1 MAAAASHPR
10 TPGGL
15 SGSRRIRRADRSAG
29 GRSRSWL
36 MDREPLILFRYRVS
50 RGAAL
55 REVSQKPLALSRPG
69 SIIRVMPWGNV
80 LLAAVISVLAAPSP
94 APNATVT
101 LYKVEL
107 ANGESVW
114 ARDTPRDN
122 GASVLFHRQPGGLL
136 VSLKKADVKRVTAS
150 RFAPEVARGPRPGA
164 TLILL
169 GPTGAGWATGKT
181 DTGAGPTL
189 PGENKDGTALL
200 NPDRQFR

>member
-1 MAAAASHPR
+1 
-10 TPGGL
+10 
-15 SGSRRIRRADRSAG
+15 
-29 GRSRSWL
+29 
-36 MDREPLILFRYRVS
+36 
-50 RGAAL
+50 
-55 REVSQKPLALSRPG
+55 
-69 SIIRVMPWGNV
+69 MPWGNV

-114 ARDTPRDN
+114 ARDMPRDN

-200 NPDRQFR
+200 NPDRQFRPEWDTKQVPGMNLPYPNAPNDYREGKTFSYPPASAVQETPGDVPKMPQGNGELPRNPEPPK